1 MKSQLMAH
9 GSHRCNVGKLYFK
22 NMDEEW
28 EQFPTDEQLEA
39 AREAAW
45 DLQKLGFTIICH
57 LCNEPPSVFQ
67 IKQRALQNS
76 WKCEKCSTIN
86 SAGKA

>member
-1 MKSQLMAH
+1 M
-9 GSHRCNVGKLYFK
+9 GKLYFK

-28 EQFPTDEQLEA
+28 EQFPTDEELEA
-39 AREAAW
+39 AKEAAW
-45 DLQKLGFTIICH
+45 DLQKLGFAIICQ

-67 IKQRALQNS
+67 IKQRVLQNS

-86 SAGKA
+86 SAGRA